1 MFRFNAN
8 ASLETKTRNDW
19 TSHGTYC
26 FVIWFVLLTASTAI
40 CQEPQTAKNKQLA
53 RPLHVLVLGDSILW
67 GQGLKTESKP
77 FYHVKVWLEKST
89 GRRVVERIEAH
100 SGAVIEL
107 ASVTDTR
114 TSANPEVNL
123 ALPTINEEL
132 DNAIKVYTDASQ
144 VELVL
149 VSGCGNDVGVQNLLN
164 ALNTAEVDR
173 MTEAKCG
180 TPVENLLRRITT
192 AFPAAQVIV
201 TGYYPFFSDGTRN
214 DFVLKALGRRF
225 FKTQANGGESISS
238 KELFERLKSNS
249 RQWHEA
255 SNKQLV
261 QAVSRVNEEMARSR
275 VTFVKVDFPA
285 AYSFAAAETRLW
297 GFNRSPLRMALL
309 FLSFGK
315 VMLPSNDEVRK
326 QRSASCNEIYKE
338 QSNET
343 IEQRKDRK
351 ALRLFCRYAALGHP
365 NRKGALLYADA
376 ITNAL
381 KSTVLATASN
391 AP

>member
-8 ASLETKTRNDW
+8 ASLKTRTRNHW
-19 TSHGTYC
+19 TSHGTYSL
-26 FVIWFVLLTASTAI
+26 VIWFVLLTASAAI
-40 CQEPQTAKNKQLA
+40 CQEPQTANNQQLA

-67 GQGLKTESKP
+67 GQGLKAESKP

-100 SGAVIEL
+100 SGAVIERT
-107 ASVTDTR
+107 SVTDTR
-114 TSANPEVNL
+114 TSSNPEVNL

-132 DNAIKVYTDASQ
+132 DRAIKFYTDASQ
-144 VELVL
+144 VDLVL

-164 ALNTAEVDR
+164 ALNIAELDH

-180 TPVENLLRRITT
+180 LPVENLLRRITT

-201 TGYYPFFSDGTRN
+201 TGYYPFFSHETRN

-225 FKTQANGGESISS
+225 FKTQANGGARISS

-255 SNKQLV
+255 SNTQLA
-261 QAVSRVNEEMARSR
+261 QAVSRVNAEMARPR
-275 VTFVKVDFPA
+275 VTFVKIEFPA

-297 GFNRSPLRMALL
+297 GFNRSPFRMALL

-315 VMLPSNDEVRK
+315 VLLPSNDEMRK

-338 QSNET
+338 QPNET
-343 IEQRKDRK
+343 AEQRKDRK

-376 ITNAL
+376 ITENLRSMMA
-381 KSTVLATASN
+381 ATASSV
-391 AP
+391 P